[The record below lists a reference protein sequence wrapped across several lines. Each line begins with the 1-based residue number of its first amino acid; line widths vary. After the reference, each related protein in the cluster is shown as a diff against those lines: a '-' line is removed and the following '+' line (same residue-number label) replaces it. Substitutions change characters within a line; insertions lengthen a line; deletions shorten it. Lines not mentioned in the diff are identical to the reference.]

1 MKIKIIFASLM
12 AFTVVTLVAFSMPQD
27 QKKGGPW
34 KIPAEYKTKVNAHKG
49 SADAEKLGKTAYA
62 KHCRSCHGNLGLGDG
77 PKAKN
82 LETFAGDFSDAKWQA
97 SVTDG
102 ELYYMSFI
110 GRDEM
115 PNFEKKITDEEERW
129 GIINYIRSLKK

>member
-1 MKIKIIFASLM
+1 MKIKFIFGSLM
-12 AFTVVTLVAFSMPQD
+12 AFSVIALLAFSYPQE
-27 QKKGGPW
+27 QKKGAPW
-34 KIPAEYKTKVNAHKG
+34 KIPAEYKSKANPHKG
-49 SADAEKLGKTAYA
+49 DAAAEKLGKTAYA
-62 KHCRSCHGNLGLGDG
+62 KHCRSCHGNIGAGDG

-82 LETFAGDFSDAKWQA
+82 LETFPGDFTDAKWQSA
-97 SVTDG
+97 VTDG

-115 PNFEKKITDEEERW
+115 PNFESKVTDEEERW

>member
-1 MKIKIIFASLM
+1 MKTNLIFMGLM
-12 AFTVVTLVAFSMPQD
+12 AFGITLLFAFSVPQT
-27 QKKGGPW
+27 QKKGAAW
-34 KIPAEYKTKVNAHKG
+34 KIPAEYKSKANPHKG
-49 SADAEKLGKTAYA
+49 DANAEKLGKAAYA

-82 LETFAGDFSDAKWQA
+82 LETHPGDFSDAKWLG

-102 ELYYMSFI
+102 DLYYMSFI

-115 PNFEKKITDEEERW
+115 PNFESKITDEEERW
-129 GIINYIRSLKK
+129 GIINYIRSFKK